1 MNGNAPVAATIAP
14 FGVSAPRALVPLS
27 LLLGLL
33 LAGGA
38 AAQPSGPGAPGP
50 GSLRITTARVTG
62 RAVERSVDTIGRLAA
77 WEESIVRAPLT
88 GTVARLYA
96 DLGDAVRAGQPL
108 ADLDRRAADLA
119 IAPLTGDLAAARES
133 LARARATA
141 DASRA
146 SLARVRDGRRT
157 LTLDVERARADAET
171 RRRELERAQAL
182 RAQDLIATRDV
193 DQARARVEAA
203 DAQVQSAESALGQH
217 ADELRAAEAEAQ
229 TDLDAVGAGEALV
242 RQREA
247 ALALE
252 QARVGNT
259 VVAAPLAGVV
269 AARHVAAGEPVTD
282 GAPLFTVAAT
292 DPLKYAGT
300 VPERAAAEL
309 RPGQAVRLAVETA
322 GARLFS
328 AEVTRIAP
336 VVDAP
341 TRTLALEARLLN
353 GEGLLRPGLAAR
365 GTVVLREDTAVPF
378 VPAAALVPAAG
389 GTRVFVVSDG
399 RVEERLVQTGRRDA
413 GWVEIVDGLRV
424 GEMVATSALTR
435 LSDGA
440 PVTPVVAP

>member
-14 FGVSAPRALVPLS
+14 FGVCAPRARVTTS

-38 AAQPSGPGAPGP
+38 AAQPSGPAATAP

-62 RAVERSVDTIGRLAA
+62 RVVERSVDTIGHLAA

-108 ADLDRRAADLA
+108 ADLAANLA
-119 IAPLTGDLAAARES
+119 IDQLTGDLAAARES
-133 LARARATA
+133 LARARAAA

-146 SLARVRDGRRT
+146 SLARVRDGRRM

-171 RRRELERAQAL
+171 RRRELERAQTL

-193 DQARARVEAA
+193 DQARARSEAA
-203 DAQVQSAESALGQH
+203 DAEVQSAEGALGQH
-217 ADELRAAEAEAQ
+217 GDELRAAESELQ
-229 TDLDAVGAGEALV
+229 TDQNAVAAGEALV
-242 RQREA
+242 REREA
-247 ALALE
+247 ALAR
-252 QARVGNT
+252 APTRGGNT
-259 VVAAPLAGVV
+259 VVAAPLTGLVST
-269 AARHVAAGEPVTD
+269 RHVGPGEPVTD
-282 GAPLFTVAAT
+282 GAPLFTVVAT
-292 DPLKYAGT
+292 DPLKYVGS

-309 RPGQAVRLAVETA
+309 RPGQAVRLTVETA
-322 GARLFS
+322 GARLFP
-328 AEVTRIAP
+328 AEVTRVAP
-336 VVDAP
+336 VVDAS

-365 GTVVLREDTAVPF
+365 GTVVLREDTGVPF
-378 VPAAALVPAAG
+378 VPAAALVQAAG
-389 GTRVFVVSDG
+389 GAKVFVVGDG
-399 RVEERLVQTGRRDA
+399 RAQERLVQTGRRDA
-413 GWVEIVDGLRV
+413 GWVEIVEGLRV
-424 GEMVATSALTR
+424 GETVATSALTR

-440 PVTPVVAP
+440 PVTPVVSP